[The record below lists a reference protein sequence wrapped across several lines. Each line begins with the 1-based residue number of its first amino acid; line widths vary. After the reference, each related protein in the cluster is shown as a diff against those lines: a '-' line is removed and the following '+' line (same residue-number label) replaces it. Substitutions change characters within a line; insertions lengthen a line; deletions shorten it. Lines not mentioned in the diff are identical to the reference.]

1 MSVLASGSTGNATFV
16 ENEKGSLLVDV
27 GLTGKK
33 MEELF
38 SQIDRNIQDL
48 NGILVTHEHIDHIKG
63 LGVLARKYQLP
74 IYANEKTWQAIEKK
88 DSRIPMDQ
96 KFILI
101 LMKQNLLQVSMLNRL
116 THMMHRC
123 NISYK

>member
-1 MSVLASGSTGNATFV
+1 MSVLASGSTGNATL

-116 THMMHRC
+116 TCHMMR
-123 NISYK
+123 

>member
-1 MSVLASGSTGNATFV
+1 MSRLIRMSVLASGSTGNATFV

-116 THMMHRC
+116 TCHMMR
-123 NISYK
+123 